1 MVMTSFSSWSKRP
14 EEMRAAAKAR
24 AIAALHQKHSK
35 GLTKLERAYLHA
47 LRTGRLDVDLE
58 D

>member
-35 GLTKLERAYLHA
+35 GLTTLERAYLHA
-47 LRTGRLDVDLE
+47 IKTGRLDPD

>member
-1 MVMTSFSSWSKRP
+1 MTSFSSWSKRP
-14 EEMRAAAKAR
+14 EDMRAAAKAR

-35 GLTKLERAYLHA
+35 GLTTLERAYLHA
-47 LRTGRLDVDLE
+47 IKTGRLDPD

>member
-14 EEMRAAAKAR
+14 EDMRAAAKTR

-35 GLTKLERAYLHA
+35 GLTTLERAYLHA
-47 LRTGRLDVDLE
+47 LKTGRLDIDLE
-58 D
+58 N

>member
-1 MVMTSFSSWSKRP
+1 MTSFSSWSKKP

-24 AIAALHQKHSK
+24 AIAALHKKHSK
-35 GLTKLERAYLHA
+35 GLTTLERAYLHA
-47 LRTGRLDVDLE
+47 IKTGRLDPD

>member
-14 EEMRAAAKAR
+14 EEMRAAAKTR

-35 GLTKLERAYLHA
+35 GLTTLERAYLHA
-47 LRTGRLDVDLE
+47 LKTGRLDLD

>member
-1 MVMTSFSSWSKRP
+1 MTSFSSWSKRP

-47 LRTGRLDVDLE
+47 LKIGRLDLD